1 MRKNQIILNSRDHR
15 KKQTN
20 RFLTILFIGFILAGG
35 LYFLLHQRDV
45 KISGMKFYYFDYQ
58 KNELVP
64 VQKNFNASGS
74 QEKAVKLVIEALST
88 PPEKSELISLIPAYS
103 KIKSVQFQNDLC
115 DIVFDSTILSEQVNT
130 VSKEAAA
137 VYSIVNTLTELPSI
151 QKVKISIEGKKD
163 PFFKRYISISE
174 PLVRLVGPLPRGL
187 NTLLYFYHEGLGSF
201 IGEYREI
208 PATEDQNQLASYIVN
223 QLLLGSSHPKATSYF
238 PGGTK
243 LNKVTIENSV
253 ATIDFS
259 KEIRRFSLGAEE
271 ELILVNC
278 LALSLTE
285 LNTIRRIDFLVEG
298 KEAYTLAGHVKT
310 NQPVSR
316 WYGLKDPQDTVLYF
330 VTKQESMTYFLAQIL
345 QQDQKATPNEILL
358 LLLKG
363 PSAEDKENGI
373 ITDIPSQ
380 SKLSNLIPR
389 ENNELIVDI
398 SMEVNKY
405 SSAQQ
410 EASSLKQVFLTLSE
424 NTDFNKVMFYFNGKN
439 MESLPFG
446 TDTSQFFSK

>member
-1 MRKNQIILNSRDHR
+1 MRKNQIILNTREYK
-15 KKQTN
+15 KKQTS
-20 RFLTILFIGFILAGG
+20 RFLTILFIGFILIGG
-35 LYFLLHQRDV
+35 LYFFLHQKDV
-45 KISGMKFYYFDYQ
+45 KIAGMKFYYFDYQ

-64 VQKNFNASGS
+64 VQKNFKTSGS
-74 QEKAVKLVIEALST
+74 QEKAVKLLIEQLAI
-88 PPEKSELISLIPAYS
+88 PPEKSELISLIPAYA
-103 KIKSVQFQNDLC
+103 KVNSVEFRNDLC
-115 DIVFDSTILSEQVNT
+115 EIVFDSTVLSEQVNT

-137 VYSIVNTLTELPSI
+137 VYSIVNTITELPNI
-151 QKVKISIEGKKD
+151 QKVKIVIDGKKD
-163 PFFKRYISISE
+163 PFFKRYIPIFD
-174 PLVRLVGPLPRGL
+174 PLVRLVGSLPVGK
-187 NTLLYFYHEGLGSF
+187 NTLLYFYHEPLNSF

-208 PATEDQNQLASYIVN
+208 PFTEDQNQMASYVVN

-238 PGGTK
+238 PDGTK
-243 LNKVTIENSV
+243 LIKVTIDNSV

-285 LNTIRRIDFLVEG
+285 LNFVRRIDFLVEG

-316 WYGLKDPQDTVLYF
+316 WFGLKDPQDAVLYF
-330 VTKQESMTYFLAQIL
+330 VTKLDSMTYFLAQIHHR
-345 QQDQKATPNEILL
+345 DQKATPAEILQL
-358 LLLKG
+358 LFAG
-363 PSAEDKENGI
+363 PSAEAKENGVV
-373 ITDIPSQ
+373 TDIPTQ
-380 SKLSNLIPR
+380 TKLNKLIPR

-398 SMEVNKY
+398 SLEVNKY

-410 EASSLKQVFLTLSE
+410 EASSLKQIFLTLSE
-424 NTDFNKVMFYFNGKN
+424 NTDYYKVMFYFNGKN

-446 TDTSQFFSK
+446 TDTSQFFAK

>member
-1 MRKNQIILNSRDHR
+1 MRKNLIILNSREHK

-20 RFLTILFIGFILAGG
+20 RFLTVLFIGLIVSGG

-45 KISGMKFYYFDYQ
+45 KISGMKFYYYDYQ

-64 VQKNFNASGS
+64 VQKNFNATGS
-74 QEKAVKLVIEALST
+74 QEKAVKLVIESLSI

-103 KIKSVQFQNDLC
+103 KIKSVQLQNELC
-115 DIVFDSTILSEQVNT
+115 DIVFESSILSEQVNT

-137 VYSIVNTLTELPSI
+137 VYSIVNTLTELPNI
-151 QKVKISIEGKKD
+151 QKVKISIDGKKD
-163 PFFKRYISISE
+163 PFFKRYITITD
-174 PLVRLVGPLPRGL
+174 PLVRLIGPLPKGL
-187 NTLLYFYHEGLGSF
+187 NTLLYFYHEELDSF

-208 PATEDQNQLASYIVN
+208 PATEDQNQLAFNIVN

-243 LNKVTIENSV
+243 LNNVTINNSIAAV
-253 ATIDFS
+253 DFS

-278 LALSLTE
+278 LVLSLTE
-285 LNTIRRIDFLVEG
+285 LDSVSRVDFLVEG

-310 NQPVSR
+310 NQPISR
-316 WYGLKDPQDTVLYF
+316 WFGLKDPQDIVLYF
-330 VTKQESMTYFLAQIL
+330 VTKLESTTFFLAQI
-345 QQDQKATPNEILL
+345 QHQDKKVSPNEILQ

-363 PSAEDKENGI
+363 PTAEGRENGI
-373 ITDIPSQ
+373 LTDIPSPT
-380 SKLSNLIPR
+380 KLNGLIPR

-398 SMEVNKY
+398 GLEINKY

-410 EASSLKQVFLTLSE
+410 EASSLKQIFLTLSE
-424 NTDFNKVMFYFNGKN
+424 NTNFNKVMFYFNGKN